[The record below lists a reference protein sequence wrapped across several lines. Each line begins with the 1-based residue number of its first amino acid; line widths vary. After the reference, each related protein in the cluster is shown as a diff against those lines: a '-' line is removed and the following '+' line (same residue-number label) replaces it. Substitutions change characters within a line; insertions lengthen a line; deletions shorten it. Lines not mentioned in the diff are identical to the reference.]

1 MCGMRA
7 ESELLA
13 LGNGQVKWTEEET
26 GRVHV
31 NMNNIQIY
39 IYIYIYLNPL
49 FYMLTEQN

>member
-13 LGNGQVKWTEEET
+13 LGNGQAKWTEEET

-39 IYIYIYLNPL
+39 LNPL

>member
-13 LGNGQVKWTEEET
+13 LGNGQAKWTEEET

-39 IYIYIYLNPL
+39 IYIYIFEPIILYAN
-49 FYMLTEQN
+49 